1 MQTVL
6 PEHKMITATRVHLNE
21 CVYHLRKMLCGFAN
35 WNSGYNS
42 QCNGAKFLHNDLA
55 CAKYVTLSNESLQ
68 FLEDKLRKF
77 NVVTIADEDSDNEYD
92 ATTRPV
98 GKKFG
103 CYIHWPVYIK
113 PNCFEAIF

>member
-1 MQTVL
+1 MCSPAQKNAL
-6 PEHKMITATRVHLNE
+6 WF
-21 CVYHLRKMLCGFAN
+21 Y
-35 WNSGYNS
+35 SGY
-42 QCNGAKFLHNDLA
+42 NGAKFLHNDLA

-98 GKKFG
+98 WKKFG
-103 CYIHWPVYIK
+103 CYTLTSVHKMVSVKMNFGITYLVERLSNK
-113 PNCFEAIF
+113 F